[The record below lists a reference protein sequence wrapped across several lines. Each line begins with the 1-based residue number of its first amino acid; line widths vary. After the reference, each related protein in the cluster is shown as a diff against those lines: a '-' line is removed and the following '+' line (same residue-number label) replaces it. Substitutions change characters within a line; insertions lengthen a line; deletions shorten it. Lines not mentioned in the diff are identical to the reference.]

1 MTSPEPSSPA
11 SNEAQTFEASLATVD
26 QALQALKDRYAQVQ
40 RDRQRREELGNRYE
54 DIRRIPKGDR
64 TPELKQEL
72 DRISQQIEELEIA
85 LESELFS
92 LGSLKE
98 PFWQAVRFGG
108 LGIVIGWVLKTIA
121 TAS

>member
-1 MTSPEPSSPA
+1 MTSPEPSPPA
-11 SNEAQTFEASLATVD
+11 SNEAQTFEEALTAVD
-26 QALQALKDRYAQVQ
+26 QTLQSLKDRYAQIQ

-54 DIRRIPKGDR
+54 DIRRTPKGDR

-72 DRISQQIEELEIA
+72 DRISQQLEELEIA

>member
-1 MTSPEPSSPA
+1 MTSPEPSPPA
-11 SNEAQTFEASLATVD
+11 TNQSQTFEDSLTAVD
-26 QALQALKDRYAQVQ
+26 QSLQALKERYAQVQ

-72 DRISQQIEELEIA
+72 DRITQQIEELEIA

-108 LGIVIGWVLKTIA
+108 LGVVVGWVLRAIA